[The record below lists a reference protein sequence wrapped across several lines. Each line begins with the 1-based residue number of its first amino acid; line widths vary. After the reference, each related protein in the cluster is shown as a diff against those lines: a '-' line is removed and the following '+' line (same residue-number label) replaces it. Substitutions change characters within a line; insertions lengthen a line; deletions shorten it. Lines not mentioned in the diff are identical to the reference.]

1 VAGLNPERYRLDAST
16 VAVSVSGAV
25 SDRDDSTILL
35 NVKPETRK
43 AMEALGFRT
52 HTRLD
57 LAPGRYQVRVAAG
70 ITGVDL
76 VGSVYQD
83 VDVPDFSTPTPSM
96 SGIVLTSVQA
106 GHIPTAQFD
115 ERMRDMLPAPPTTI
129 REFTNDGAMALFAE
143 IYEAGDVTMRT
154 RIRNG
159 AGEVVFERDT
169 TRTAAEMKRWKNGY
183 SLQVSLRKFAPGDY
197 VVRLEAVPVA
207 NGMTPVAREVPL
219 SIR

>member
-1 VAGLNPERYRLDAST
+1 
-16 VAVSVSGAV
+16 
-25 SDRDDSTILL
+25 
-35 NVKPETRK
+35 
-43 AMEALGFRT
+43 
-52 HTRLD
+52 
-57 LAPGRYQVRVAAG
+57 
-70 ITGVDL
+70 
-76 VGSVYQD
+76 
-83 VDVPDFSTPTPSM
+83 M